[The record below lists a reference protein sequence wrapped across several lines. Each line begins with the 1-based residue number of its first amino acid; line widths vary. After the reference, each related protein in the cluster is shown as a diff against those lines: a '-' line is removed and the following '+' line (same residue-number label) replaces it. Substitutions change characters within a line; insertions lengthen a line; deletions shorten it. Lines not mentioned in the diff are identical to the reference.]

1 MTQLLVLCSQKKRP
15 ILNNSLGVVIN
26 VRELVGSI
34 VGRVQ
39 PNTIGIYFLPLA
51 KHTTSR
57 SKKKTNWLN
66 VRICPNEAIS
76 LPLFQQ
82 ICTTKLQPSVLIWEK
97 VCIII
102 YIYTRHLYRT
112 NLVQLG
118 TLPYI
123 NIFLNNEV
131 SITCHDKFIRFS
143 DQKLRSFKF
152 LNFYETNV

>member
-1 MTQLLVLCSQKKRP
+1 MLFLLKHRVWIAKFNDTTISVMLSKEKTYSEQEPRCCYQCE
-15 ILNNSLGVVIN
+15 
-26 VRELVGSI
+26 ELVGSI

-82 ICTTKLQPSVLIWEK
+82 ICTTKL
-97 VCIII
+97 
-102 YIYTRHLYRT
+102 
-112 NLVQLG
+112 
-118 TLPYI
+118 
-123 NIFLNNEV
+123 
-131 SITCHDKFIRFS
+131 
-143 DQKLRSFKF
+143 
-152 LNFYETNV
+152 